1 MGRRS
6 IRRFQDTSVRWIFPS
21 YRAVGRGKH
30 GTHLPALRCHPRVR
44 LRDVTP
50 LTFSAREENLET
62 EEEGSVR
69 LVAARSDVL
78 ESARIAR
85 ELFARVSRISWKEM
99 EMLAQ

>member
-1 MGRRS
+1 M
-6 IRRFQDTSVRWIFPS
+6 
-21 YRAVGRGKH
+21 
-30 GTHLPALRCHPRVR
+30 
-44 LRDVTP
+44 TP

-62 EEEGSVR
+62 EGEGSVR